1 MSSLRQR
8 MIEDLRVRN
17 YSPLTQKRYIECVAS
32 FAKHF
37 GKSPDQLGPK
47 EIRSFQVHLVD
58 KKKCSWTVLNQTVC
72 ALRFLYTTTLDKDWA
87 VWHIPYAKGEKRL
100 PVVLS
105 QREATKLLHF
115 VENMKHL
122 TMLLLGYS
130 AGLRV
135 SEIANLAVT
144 DIDSDRMI
152 IHIRQGKGR
161 KDRIVPLSPM
171 LLIIAREHWRIE
183 RPRKLL
189 FPGQDP
195 KRPISTSTIAKVVK
209 RAAKAAGIKKAVTTH
224 TLRHTF
230 ATHHL
235 EAGTD
240 LRTLQMLMGHTS
252 LKTTSLYLH
261 VSTEKI
267 RFAKT
272 PLELLDNFN
281 D

>member
-1 MSSLRQR
+1 MTLLRQR
-8 MIEDLRVRN
+8 MLEDLRVRN
-17 YSPLTQKRYIECVAS
+17 YSPRTQQRYIECVAS

-37 GKSPDQLGPK
+37 GRSPDQLGPK
-47 EIRSFQVHLVD
+47 EIRSYQVHLVD

-87 VWHIPYAKGEKRL
+87 VRHIPYAKGEKKL
-100 PVVLS
+100 PGVLS
-105 QREATKLLHF
+105 QREATKLLLV

-122 TMLLLGYS
+122 TMVLLGYS

-135 SEIANLAVT
+135 SEIANLAVS

-152 IHIRQGKGR
+152 IHVRQGKGR
-161 KDRIVPLSPM
+161 KDRIVPLSPV
-171 LLIIAREHWRIE
+171 LLMIAREHWLSE
-183 RPRKLL
+183 RPRKFL
-189 FPGQDP
+189 FPGQDR
-195 KRPISTSTIAKVVK
+195 KRPISTSTIAKVV
-209 RAAKAAGIKKAVTTH
+209 RNAGKAARIKKTVTTH

-240 LRTLQMLMGHTS
+240 LRTLQLLMGHTS

-261 VSTEKI
+261 VSTERI
-267 RFAKT
+267 RSAKT
-272 PLELLDNFN
+272 PLELLDNC
-281 D
+281 DE